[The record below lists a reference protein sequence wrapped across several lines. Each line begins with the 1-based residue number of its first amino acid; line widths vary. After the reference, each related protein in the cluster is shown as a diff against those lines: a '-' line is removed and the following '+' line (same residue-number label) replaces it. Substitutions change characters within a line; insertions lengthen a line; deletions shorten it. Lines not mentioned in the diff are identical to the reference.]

1 MNKINIACIID
12 DDPAFTFLTKEIMEM
27 TDFCINLL
35 VYKNGQE
42 AISGLTEIIKS
53 EGILPDVILLDLNMP
68 VMNGW
73 EFLDEFADTLNE
85 RDVTIFIVSSSVNP
99 TDHEKANNY
108 QSVTDYIEKP
118 VTEESLLEITK
129 RVS

>member
-1 MNKINIACIID
+1 MACIID

-27 TDFCINLL
+27 TDFCTDLL

-53 EGILPDVILLDLNMP
+53 GEILPDLILLDLNMP
-68 VMNGW
+68 IMNGW

-85 RDVTIFIVSSSVNP
+85 RDITIFIVTSSVNP
-99 TDHEKANNY
+99 TDYEKANNY
-108 QSVTDYIEKP
+108 QNVTDYIAKP

-129 RVS
+129 RIS

>member
-1 MNKINIACIID
+1 MNKFNMACIID

-27 TDFCINLL
+27 TDFCTDLL

-42 AISGLTEIIKS
+42 AVSGLTEIIKS
-53 EGILPDVILLDLNMP
+53 GGILPDVILLDLNMP
-68 VMNGW
+68 IMDGW

-85 RDVTIFIVSSSVNP
+85 RDVTIFIVTSSVNP

-118 VTEESLLEITK
+118 VTEESLLGITK
-129 RVS
+129 RIS

>member
-1 MNKINIACIID
+1 MNKFNMACIID

-27 TDFCINLL
+27 TDFCTDLL

-42 AISGLTEIIKS
+42 AISGLTKIIKS
-53 EGILPDVILLDLNMP
+53 GEILPDVILLDLNMP

-73 EFLDEFADTLNE
+73 EFLDEFSDTLNE
-85 RDVTIFIVSSSVNP
+85 KGVTIFIVTSSVNP
-99 TDHEKANNY
+99 TDYEKANNY
-108 QSVTDYIEKP
+108 QSVTDYVEKP

-129 RVS
+129 RIS

>member
-42 AISGLTEIIKS
+42 AISG
-53 EGILPDVILLDLNMP
+53 
-68 VMNGW
+68 
-73 EFLDEFADTLNE
+73 
-85 RDVTIFIVSSSVNP
+85 
-99 TDHEKANNY
+99 
-108 QSVTDYIEKP
+108 
-118 VTEESLLEITK
+118 
-129 RVS
+129 

>member
-1 MNKINIACIID
+1 MACIID

-27 TDFCINLL
+27 TDFCTDLL

-42 AISGLTEIIKS
+42 AISGLTKIIKS
-53 EGILPDVILLDLNMP
+53 GEILPDVILLDLNMP

-73 EFLDEFADTLNE
+73 EFLDEFSDTLNE
-85 RDVTIFIVSSSVNP
+85 KGVTIFIVTSSVNP
-99 TDHEKANNY
+99 TDYEKANNY
-108 QSVTDYIEKP
+108 QSVTDYVEKP

-129 RVS
+129 RIS